1 MLSIIFGCII
11 ANIILLG
18 IIFGL
23 CFYFYKK
30 NENKIIEINNE
41 VLNKIKIVD
50 SVIEKINTIDF
61 EQLNETIASVDET
74 MKTVNEEINSLKTT
88 ILEIKEKLDSIK
100 FPW

>member
-61 EQLNETIASVDET
+61 EQLNET